1 MQLALTNLH
10 KLCSKALKW
19 IQIASTWPPRRQ
31 SILLWREISW
41 SWITILLYV
50 REGLADAAI
59 FMYACADSAAVMLL
73 FRPRALGRKDGW
85 LVQLA
90 QTWTLTKNDAGPLVS
105 TRQIYIAT
113 GEQGWYIYI
122 YIYIYIWLRL
132 YLFQKSENLRVGR
145 FTVGSSRFLSVEMLV
160 L

>member
-1 MQLALTNLH
+1 MGTICSLLGCGARASVVGNIIGDSRSNSIYIYTN
-10 KLCSKALKW
+10 
-19 IQIASTWPPRRQ
+19 
-31 SILLWREISW
+31 

-59 FMYACADSAAVMLL
+59 FMYVCADSAAVMLL

-113 GEQGWYIYI
+113 GEQG
-122 YIYIYIWLRL
+122 
-132 YLFQKSENLRVGR
+132 
-145 FTVGSSRFLSVEMLV
+145 
-160 L
+160 